1 MPCSR
6 DGTGAGTAG
15 GPSSQRLDSEGFM
28 DLNNSTLH
36 HVIID
41 TILSR
46 GWAPSADELAKTFK
60 VARPRIGEALHA
72 LAEYHGVVLHPG
84 SDEIWVAHPFSTAPT
99 NFVVRAGAREWW
111 ANCAWCSLGAVE
123 LAGGTATITTSLGA
137 VGRQVTIRLE
147 AGRLLD
153 RDYVVHFPI
162 RMVNAWNN
170 VLFTC
175 SMMLLFEDEA
185 AVDAWCA
192 RRGKIKGDVRPIEQ
206 VWGFAREWYGR
217 HRDLTWVKWTQE
229 EAAVMFARHGLT
241 GPIWELPTAGDRF

>member
-1 MPCSR
+1 
-6 DGTGAGTAG
+6 
-15 GPSSQRLDSEGFM
+15 M

-36 HVIID
+36 HIIID

-137 VGRQVTIRLE
+137 VGRQATIRLE

-192 RRGKIKGDVRPIEQ
+192 RRGKITGDVRPIEQ